1 MGWFA
6 PNLSMAANEARY
18 YNFEAERQAALDA
31 EGATVVPI
39 FTGERVAGNVYVDVD
54 LPAESEL
61 AAFDTLTLDL
71 TMGCEGEGEYGYC
84 PAWDYMAYLYR
95 CSVETAE
102 NAQTSTP
109 CQPLI
114 PASEG
119 VEEVPADTLE
129 CSCNAP
135 GGTVETAI
143 QTCNSDGTGFEDCAC
158 SCNTEIGRWITTYHR
173 EGRWVHDVSAILP
186 YVDDGGPQRYRF
198 HTTGPYELTM
208 DMRFS
213 NAAKEA
219 RPQEI
224 LPLFTGGTINP
235 DYNTNHPAVTVSI
248 PADATKVE
256 LATVISG
263 HGMNDPG
270 NCAEFCN
277 ITHHFNIDGQGEI
290 ERSFSEAG
298 GTLDCMDKVDEGT
311 VPNQYG
317 TWWYGRNGWCPGKDV
332 PTVST
337 DITDWVTPGTDATIS
352 YEALFNGS
360 DYTGSATILLRS
372 YAVISR

>member
-1 MGWFA
+1 
-6 PNLSMAANEARY
+6 
-18 YNFEAERQAALDA
+18 
-31 EGATVVPI
+31 
-39 FTGERVAGNVYVDVD
+39 
-54 LPAESEL
+54 
-61 AAFDTLTLDL
+61 
-71 TMGCEGEGEYGYC
+71 
-84 PAWDYMAYLYR
+84 MAYLYR
-95 CSVETAE
+95 CSVEAVE
-102 NAQTSTP
+102 NTQAATP
-109 CQPLI
+109 CQPHV

-119 VEEVPADTLE
+119 VEEIPAETLE

-135 GGTVETAI
+135 GGVVEPAT
-143 QTCNSDGTGFEDCAC
+143 QTCNTEGTGFEDCAC
-158 SCNTEIGRWITTYHR
+158 ACDTEIGRWITTYHR
-173 EGRWVHDVSAILP
+173 EGRWVHDVSAVLP
-186 YVDDGGPQRYRF
+186 YVDDGGAQRYRF
-198 HTTGPYELTM
+198 NTTGPYELKM

-213 NAAKEA
+213 SSTKEA
-219 RPQEI
+219 RPQEV

-235 DYNTNHPAVTVSI
+235 DYNTNHPPVTVSI
-248 PADATKVE
+248 PSDATKVE

-290 ERSFSEAG
+290 ERSFPEAG
-298 GTLDCMDKVDEGT
+298 GTLDCMDQVDRGT

-337 DITDWVTPGTDATIS
+337 DITDWVTPGSDATIS

-360 DYTGSATILLRS
+360 DYTGSATILMRS
-372 YAVISR
+372 YAVFSR